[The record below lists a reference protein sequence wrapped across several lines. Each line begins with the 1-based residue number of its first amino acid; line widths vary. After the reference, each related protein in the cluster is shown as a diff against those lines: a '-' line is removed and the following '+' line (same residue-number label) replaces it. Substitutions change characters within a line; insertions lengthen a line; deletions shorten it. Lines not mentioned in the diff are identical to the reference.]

1 MICLLSK
8 TQTFMSTYVTFSS
21 KDYQK
26 LSKVFSKAFGRSV
39 YWNEYKT
46 KSGNESTT
54 NEYRYFPESNF
65 VGLNRLFALVYSKQD
80 NNQKGIKYLGII
92 YQKALLT
99 IITSLSRETISMANP
114 LILI

>member
-26 LSKVFSKAFGRSV
+26 LSKVFSKVFGRSV

-92 YQKALLT
+92 YQKALLI